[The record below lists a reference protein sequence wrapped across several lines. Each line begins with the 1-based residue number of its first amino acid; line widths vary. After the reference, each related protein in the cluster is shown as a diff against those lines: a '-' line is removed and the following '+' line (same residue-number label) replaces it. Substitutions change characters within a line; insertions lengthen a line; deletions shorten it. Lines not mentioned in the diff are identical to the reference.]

1 MNQHRPKI
9 VHLTVLAKRKVR
21 VIKKNSTDYK
31 KIDGVTA
38 HWGTLVGQLDDNRY
52 LVRFIDENNQ
62 ERVKAFNKEQVEE
75 KINKDINE
83 IFRTYGIKKINY
95 QYCGNKLFSYII
107 KKFKS
112 GHYYTISFE
121 ADESNSKNITSIQKR
136 IKENQDVLRAI
147 SIKNPYENNISIL
160 SKLDANINQKDFLI

>member
-1 MNQHRPKI
+1 M
-9 VHLTVLAKRKVR
+9 
-21 VIKKNSTDYK
+21 KNYCLILVYK
-31 KIDGVTA
+31 PTF
-38 HWGTLVGQLDDNRY
+38 T
-52 LVRFIDENNQ
+52 
-62 ERVKAFNKEQVEE
+62 KEQVEE

-83 IFRTYGIKKINY
+83 IFHSYGIKKINY

-121 ADESNSKNITSIQKR
+121 SDQTTGKNITLIQRR

-147 SIKNPYENNISIL
+147 TIINPYETNINTI
-160 SKLDANINQKDFLI
+160 SKLDANINQKDYLM